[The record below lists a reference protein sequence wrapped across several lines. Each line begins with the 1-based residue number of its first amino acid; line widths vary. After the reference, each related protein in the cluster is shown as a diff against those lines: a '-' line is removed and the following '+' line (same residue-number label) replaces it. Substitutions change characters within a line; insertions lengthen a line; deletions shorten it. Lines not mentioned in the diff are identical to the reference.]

1 MTNQE
6 VTSGSRGGQAKKIY
20 SAPALT
26 VHGSV
31 RVLTQSGSGRTNE
44 EFPPYCPGTFREDQK
59 C

>member
-1 MTNQE
+1 MTKQE
-6 VTSGSRGGQAKKIY
+6 VTSGSRGEQAKKIY

-31 RVLTQSGSGRTNE
+31 RVLTQSGSGPTNE
-44 EFPPYCPGTFREDQK
+44 LIAPYCPGTFREDQK

>member
-31 RVLTQSGSGRTNE
+31 RVLTQSGSGPTNE
-44 EFPPYCPGTFREDQK
+44 QILPNCAGTFREDQK